1 MLGQI
6 VHTRISEN
14 PLEKLTSQSC
24 SVELLVKAA
33 SHTQTYFPLPKK
45 HGEHCGENE
54 VRLQSGL
61 WSVDAKPE
69 EVQLHNLC

>member
-14 PLEKLTSQSC
+14 PLGKPTSQSY
-24 SVELLVKAA
+24 SVELLVKA
-33 SHTQTYFPLPKK
+33 QTYFPLPKK
-45 HGEHCGENE
+45 HREHCGKNE

-69 EVQLHNLC
+69 GVQLHNLC